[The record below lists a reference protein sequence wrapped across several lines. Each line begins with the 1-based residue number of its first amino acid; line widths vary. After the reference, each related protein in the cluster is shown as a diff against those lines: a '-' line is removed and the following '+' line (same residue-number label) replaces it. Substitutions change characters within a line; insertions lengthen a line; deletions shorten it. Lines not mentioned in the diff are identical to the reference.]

1 MSQPLSNAVR
11 FVLVEPDH
19 PGNIGGSCR
28 ALKNMG
34 FGSLHLI
41 NPKRFPDPQ
50 AEWRAAGAQDVL
62 DAVTVHDSLETAID
76 DCTLVVGTSAR
87 SRNIPWPVVTP
98 RTLAERVRDQPPGG
112 TVAVL
117 FGRETNGLYNEEL
130 QRCSLHLAIPGNPDY
145 PSLNLAMAVQVV
157 AYEFYLSVA
166 PQIDWAGSDRP
177 AATAR
182 EIEQVIGHLEAV
194 ATGSGFVDATQ
205 PGQTLTRFRRLVH
218 RAALDRTE
226 VAMLHGLFKQV
237 GYPMP
242 GTGDAA
248 GGGTSAAADT
258 ATVGPV
264 APDSAE

>member
-1 MSQPLSNAVR
+1 MSQPLSDAVR

-62 DAVTVHDSLETAID
+62 DAVTVHDTLDTAID
-76 DCTLVVGTSAR
+76 DCALVVGTSAR

-157 AYEFYLSVA
+157 AYEFYLSGA

-194 ATGSGFVDATQ
+194 ATGSGFVDAAQ
-205 PGQTLTRFRRLVH
+205 PGQTLTRFRRLLH

-237 GYPMP
+237 GFPLP
-242 GTGDAA
+242 GTGGAA
-248 GGGTSAAADT
+248 GDGTPGVPDRT
-258 ATVGPV
+258 APAPV
-264 APDSAE
+264 APDRTE